1 MFAGRKKGRGQMP
14 KGVGEINAL
23 MGKGTEFQ
31 GDLKFDGT
39 VRIDG
44 IFCGEIQAAGTL
56 VVGEGARVE
65 AKIHCG
71 TVIVSGE
78 VIGDIEATHRVE
90 ALAPARI
97 QGNIQTPVLVIN
109 EGVQF
114 DGVARMEGVG
124 VAEKDKKISIFG
136 IRERRS
142 ATDETSQAEGQ

>member
-1 MFAGRKKGRGQMP
+1 MP
-14 KGVGEINAL
+14 KGIGEINAL

-44 IFCGEIQAAGTL
+44 IFRGEIQAAGTL

-65 AKIHCG
+65 AKIRCG
-71 TVIVSGE
+71 TVIMSGE
-78 VIGDIEATHRVE
+78 VIGDIEASHRVE

-114 DGVARMEGVG
+114 DGVARMEGVEA
-124 VAEKDKKISIFG
+124 AEKEKKVSVFG
-136 IRERRS
+136 IRDRRP
-142 ATDETSQAEGQ
+142 ATEETSQAEGQ